1 MCGAVLFHLI
11 RMTPPF
17 TLSYPDYTELSD
29 GFALRSP
36 AKVNLSLRVLG
47 KREDG
52 YHELETVF
60 QELDWY
66 DELEFRQSRE
76 FTVRTEG
83 ADLPS
88 DDSNLVVRA
97 ARLLA
102 RAGSLPLTGSVV
114 LHKRLPIQGG
124 VGGGSSNAAIALIG
138 LNHLWGLSWPLSSLM
153 PLARE
158 LGADCPFFL
167 TGGLARANGRG
178 DIVTPLEGRAEG
190 VFLLVTPPY
199 GSSTAHVFAEFQ
211 QRLTEVEKN
220 VIFSPLQLAEKGGVY
235 PEISPLNDLEI
246 IVFHKVPALR
256 LIRDQLLEAGARY
269 ALLSGS
275 GSTVFGVFES
285 QEQASE
291 AAHKLARE
299 KVRVTMSRAVARTR

>member
-1 MCGAVLFHLI
+1 
-11 RMTPPF
+11 MTSPF
-17 TLSYPDYTELSD
+17 SNSYPDYTKLSD
-29 GFALRSP
+29 GFVLKSP
-36 AKVNLSLRVLG
+36 AKVNLLLRVLG

-102 RAGSLPLTGSVV
+102 RAGSLPLTGSLV

-124 VGGGSSNAAIALIG
+124 VGGGSSNAAITLIG
-138 LNHLWGLSWPLSSLM
+138 LNHLWGLSWPLTGLM

-167 TGGLARANGRG
+167 TGGLARAKGRG
-178 DIVTPLEGRAEG
+178 DIVTPLEGRAQG
-190 VFLLVTPPY
+190 VFLLVTPSY
-199 GSSTAHVFAEFQ
+199 GTSTAHVFAEFQ

-220 VIFSPLQLAEKGGVY
+220 VIFSPLQFAEKGGVY

-246 IVFHKVPALR
+246 IVFHKDPALR
-256 LIRDQLLEAGARY
+256 LIRDQLLEAGASY

-275 GSTVFGVFES
+275 GSTVFGVFDSE
-285 QEQASE
+285 EQASK
-291 AAHKLARE
+291 AARKLARGE
-299 KVRVTMSRAVARTR
+299 VRVTMSRAVARTR